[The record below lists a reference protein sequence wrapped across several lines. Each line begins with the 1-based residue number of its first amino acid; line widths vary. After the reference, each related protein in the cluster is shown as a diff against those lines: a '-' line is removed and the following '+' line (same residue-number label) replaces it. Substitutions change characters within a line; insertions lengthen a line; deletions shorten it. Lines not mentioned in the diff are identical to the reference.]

1 MDAVLMTLPKIMIT
15 GANGFTGRHACNH
28 FSERGMEVTGIVRKE
43 EGLHLKASIAVCDL
57 TNKDQVEQ
65 LVRRIQPD
73 YVLHLAGRNAV
84 SDSWK
89 EPVSFIETNL
99 MATVYLLSALRT
111 AAHCRIVVA
120 GSMLSFPLN
129 DSPRPPH
136 PYSLSKTM
144 QVLAAQSW
152 GHLFEQ
158 QVIIAQPANLI
169 GPGFSN
175 GVCGLIARKIVNYER
190 GTDLS
195 PFKLSSL
202 VEERDYL
209 DIRDAVF
216 AYEKILINGK
226 RGNVY
231 PIGSGQTHSLGDMI
245 AVFQTMTP
253 KALPLEVG
261 QLSHYIPPA
270 PVDLTHIKALNWEPS
285 ISFKKSLEDVLN
297 FFRNQMKN
305 K

>member
-1 MDAVLMTLPKIMIT
+1 MIPPKIMIT

-28 FSERGMEVTGIVRKE
+28 FSEKGMEVFGIVRRE
-43 EGLHLKASIAVCDL
+43 DGLRMNVAVAVCDL

-65 LVRRIQPD
+65 LVHQIQPD

-89 EPVSFIETNL
+89 DPVSFIETNL
-99 MATVYLLSALRT
+99 IATVYLLSALRA

-120 GSMLSFPLN
+120 GSMLNFPLS

-152 GHLFEQ
+152 GHLFGQ
-158 QVIIAQPANLI
+158 QVMIAQPANLI

-175 GVCGLIARKIVNYER
+175 GVCALIARKIVNYER

-209 DIRDAVF
+209 DIRDAVR
-216 AYEKILINGK
+216 AYEKILINGTI
-226 RGNVY
+226 GTVY
-231 PIGSGQTHSLGDMI
+231 PMGSGQTHSLGDMI
-245 AVFQTMTP
+245 TVFQALTP
-253 KALPLEVG
+253 KALPLDVG
-261 QLSHYIPPA
+261 QLPDYIPPA
-270 PVDLTHIKALNWEPS
+270 LVDMTLMKSFGWEPG
-285 ISFKKSLEDVLN
+285 IPFKNSLEDVLN
-297 FFRNQMKN
+297 FFRNQL
-305 K
+305 